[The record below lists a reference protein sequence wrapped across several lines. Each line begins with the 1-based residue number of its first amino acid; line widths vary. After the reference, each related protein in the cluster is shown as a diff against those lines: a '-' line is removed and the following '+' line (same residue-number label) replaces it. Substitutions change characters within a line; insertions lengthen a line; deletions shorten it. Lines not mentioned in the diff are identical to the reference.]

1 MTNCQSYG
9 SPNGECT
16 SCKSGYAFNQNLQC
30 IQSSISCPSSTA
42 TTKFISNGT
51 TCIETDINCLNT
63 RNDGYCSVCNTG
75 YYQNGGKCYL
85 IANNQQTSAQS
96 VDEFTNLLTDQFG
109 YKYMLNKDGSR
120 SYVTGPWI
128 GLDVWVD

>member
-1 MTNCQSYG
+1 MQSAI
-9 SPNGECT
+9 T
-16 SCKSGYAFNQNLQC
+16 
-30 IQSSISCPSSTA
+30 CPASTA

-51 TCIETDINCLNT
+51 VCIETDINCLNT
-63 RNDGYCSVCNTG
+63 RNDGYCSVCITG

-85 IANNQQTSAQS
+85 ISTNQTTAQS

-109 YKYMLNKDGSR
+109 YKYLLNKDGSR